1 MRILH
6 TADWHLGKKL
16 DHFSRLEEQRIVM
29 NEICTIADSQDAD
42 VVIVAGDLFDTFN
55 PPVEAIDLLYKSLKR
70 LTNNGRRP
78 VIAIAGNHDSPDRID
93 SPNPLA
99 RECGILFV
107 GNPDVTVPKFTIE
120 NGFEITQSENGF
132 LEIKLPQYDFP
143 IRVITTPYAN
153 EMRLKTYLG
162 AEDKEEQL
170 NQLLQDSWATLA
182 DKYCDIKGVNI
193 LTTHL
198 YMLKRGGEILEEP
211 DGEKPLRIGNA
222 DIVYT
227 DCIPHQI
234 QYTALGHLH
243 RFQNIGGHPSPV
255 VYSSSPLSYSFS
267 EAGQEKKVVLI
278 EAQPNQEVKYT
289 AIPLESG
296 RVLHRK
302 RFESIDDAIEWLLA
316 NPYCLVELT
325 LVSDTFLATQNL
337 KRIHESHDGIIFI
350 IPIVNKDVNVDQQ
363 TAKVNL
369 DQDIQGLFKDYFVS
383 KHKQEPNEELLD
395 LFNEIIGSQAK
406 NE

>member
-1 MRILH
+1 MKVLH

-16 DHFSRLEEQRIVM
+16 DHFSRLEEQQRVM
-29 NEICTIADSQDAD
+29 NEICDIADSQNAD
-42 VVIVAGDLFDTFN
+42 VVVVAGDLFDTFN
-55 PPVEAIDLLYKSLKR
+55 PPVEAVDLLYKTLKR
-70 LTNNGRRP
+70 LTNNGKRP
-78 VIAIAGNHDSPDRID
+78 VVAIAGNHDSPDRID

-107 GNPDVTVPKFTIE
+107 GNPDVTIPTAIIE
-120 NGFEITQSENGF
+120 NGFEITLSENGF
-132 LEIKLPQYDFP
+132 LEIQLPQYEFP
-143 IRVITTPYAN
+143 IRIITTPYAN
-153 EMRLKTYLG
+153 ELRLKKYLG
-162 AEDKEEQL
+162 AENKEEQL
-170 NQLLQDSWATLA
+170 NQLLQDSWAALA
-182 DKYCDIKGVNI
+182 DKYCDTKGVNI

-243 RFQNIGGHPSPV
+243 RFQNVGGHPSPV

-278 EAQPNQEVKYT
+278 EAQPNEAVKYT
-289 AIPLESG
+289 GIPLQSG

-302 RFESIDDAIEWLLA
+302 RFETIDNAVEWLLE

-325 LVSDTFLATQNL
+325 LVSDTFFATQDL
-337 KRIHESHDGIIFI
+337 KRIHESHDGIIYI
-350 IPIVNKDVNVDQQ
+350 IPIVTKDGNAEQQ
-363 TAKVNL
+363 TPKVNL
-369 DQDIQGLFKDYFVS
+369 DQDIQGLFKDYFIS
-383 KHKQEPNEELLD
+383 KHKQEPNDELVD